1 MLFEVTRSAAVLAAA
16 LLIAQPAALRA
27 QPAKKPAPAKA
38 PAAAAPAA
46 SAAVG
51 VAGAA
56 APAAPASPATS
67 AQARFAACLA
77 CHGEGGRSVT
87 PLTPS
92 LAGQHSFYAIT
103 QLFLFREG
111 RRNNPV
117 MTAVAKGMS
126 DADMRAFADLIARLP
141 GPPAASMEG
150 LDARRMANGAT
161 LASQHRCGGCHG
173 ADYTGGNQV
182 ARIANQREDY
192 LLATLREYQ
201 AGTRLGYTTAMNETL
216 SGLTPEG
223 LADIAYFLANAP
235 SAKP

>member
-1 MLFEVTRSAAVLAAA
+1 MPTAVIRHAAVLAAA
-16 LLIAQPAALRA
+16 LCIAHPAAVRA
-27 QPAKKPAPAKA
+27 QASTKPAQASTKPAQASA
-38 PAAAAPAA
+38 PAP
-46 SAAVG
+46 
-51 VAGAA
+51 
-56 APAAPASPATS
+56 PP

-77 CHGEGGRSVT
+77 CHGEGGLSVT

-111 RRNNPV
+111 RRSNPL
-117 MTAVAKGMS
+117 MTAVAKGMT
-126 DADMRAFADLIARLP
+126 DADMRVFADLIARLP
-141 GPPAASMEG
+141 APPAASMNG
-150 LDARRMANGAT
+150 LDAKRMASGAT

-173 ADYTGGNQV
+173 ADYSGGNQV

-216 SGLTPEG
+216 TGLTPEG
-223 LADIAYFLANAP
+223 LADIAYFLSNAP

>member
-1 MLFEVTRSAAVLAAA
+1 MIRSAAALAAA
-16 LLIAQPAALRA
+16 LCFAHPVAGRA
-27 QPAKKPAPAKA
+27 QSSTKPAQ
-38 PAAAAPAA
+38 AAAPALP
-46 SAAVG
+46 
-51 VAGAA
+51 
-56 APAAPASPATS
+56 PA
-67 AQARFAACLA
+67 QVRFAACLA

-111 RRNNPV
+111 RRSNPL
-117 MTAVAKGMS
+117 MTAVAKGMT

-141 GPPAASMEG
+141 APPAASMNG
-150 LDARRMANGAT
+150 LDAKRMANGAT
-161 LASQHRCGGCHG
+161 LAGQHRCGGCHG
-173 ADYTGGNQV
+173 ADYSGGNQV

-216 SGLTPEG
+216 TGLTPEG
-223 LADIAYFLANAP
+223 LADIAYFLSNAP

>member
-1 MLFEVTRSAAVLAAA
+1 MSPVATRSAVVLAAA
-16 LLIAQPAALRA
+16 LFIALPAALRA
-27 QPAKKPAPAKA
+27 QPSKKPAPARA
-38 PAAAAPAA
+38 PAAAGAA
-46 SAAVG
+46 AGG

-56 APAAPASPATS
+56 APAAATVAANS
-67 AQARFAACLA
+67 ANERFAACLA

-111 RRNNPV
+111 RRGNPP
-117 MTAVAKGMS
+117 MTAVAKGMT

-141 GPPAASMEG
+141 GPPPASMEG
-150 LDARRMANGAT
+150 LDAKRMANGAT

-173 ADYTGGNQV
+173 ADYSGGNQV

-216 SGLTPEG
+216 TGLTREG

>member
-1 MLFEVTRSAAVLAAA
+1 MLSAVIRSAAVLAAA
-16 LLIAQPAALRA
+16 LVVGHPAVLRA
-27 QPAKKPAPAKA
+27 QPVKKSAPAKVPAPAAVPA
-38 PAAAAPAA
+38 PVAVPTA
-46 SAAVG
+46 SA
-51 VAGAA
+51 
-56 APAAPASPATS
+56 
-67 AQARFAACLA
+67 QERFAGCLA

-92 LAGQHSFYAIT
+92 LSGQHSFYAIT

-111 RRNNPV
+111 RRSNPL

-141 GPPAASMEG
+141 GPPAASMDG

-201 AGTRLGYTTAMNETL
+201 SGQRLGYTTAMNETL
-216 SGLTPEG
+216 TGLTPEG